1 MTPKEK
7 ADKLIDKYYDSVTV
21 ILMTEAI
28 DCALIAVNEII
39 NLDNFLIEGREYWT
53 QVKDIIEAY

>member
-39 NLDNFLIEGREYWT
+39 NLDNFSIEGREYWT